1 MGVTIVLDNA
11 NTRRAVAYL
20 VDPVAKLLIKAQV
33 TPDALTWFGAA
44 GTLVISAVFLAQGQF
59 LIGALLFGLFSVID
73 LLDGTMARMLGT
85 SGPWGA
91 FLDSTLDRISDAAV
105 ICAICYFYAVNNS
118 ASSNLVVSAGVVALV
133 MGLMTSYARAKAE
146 SLNANCTIGIA
157 ERAERNILIW
167 VSLLITSL
175 ILDVMSYAF
184 VILAI
189 VSTITVIQR
198 IVYVRKQLVL

>member
-1 MGVTIVLDNA
+1 MLDNA
-11 NTRRAVAYL
+11 NSRGSLAHL
-20 VDPVAKLLIKAQV
+20 VDPIAKLLIRARI
-33 TPDALTWFGAA
+33 TPNALTWFGAGA
-44 GTLVISAVFLAQGQF
+44 TFVISVAFLARGEF
-59 LIGALLFGLFSVID
+59 LLGAILFGIFSLVD

-91 FLDSTLDRISDAAV
+91 FLDSTLDRVSDAAV
-105 ICAICYFYAVNNS
+105 ICSICFYYANNDLPNSDVVVN
-118 ASSNLVVSAGVVALV
+118 AGVVALV

-146 SLNANCTIGIA
+146 ALNAKCSIGIA

-167 VSLLITSL
+167 VALLLTSL
-175 ILDVMSYAF
+175 VTDVMSYAF

-198 IVYVRKQLVL
+198 IVYVRKQLVS

>member
-1 MGVTIVLDNA
+1 MLDNA
-11 NTRRAVAYL
+11 QSRRAVAHL
-20 VDPVAKLLIKAQV
+20 VIPIAKVLIKARV
-33 TPDALTWFGAA
+33 TPDALTWFGAGA
-44 GTLVISAVFLAQGQF
+44 TLVISAAFLAQGDF
-59 LIGALLFGLFSVID
+59 LLGAILFGTFSLID

-85 SGPWGA
+85 SGAWGA
-91 FLDSTLDRISDAAV
+91 FLDSTLDRVSDAAV
-105 ICAICYFYAVNNS
+105 ICGICFFYANNDLPNS
-118 ASSNLVVSAGVVALV
+118 KIVVSAGVIALV

-175 ILDVMSYAF
+175 VIDVMSYAF
-184 VILAI
+184 VILAVI
-189 VSTITVIQR
+189 STITVIQR